1 MAIGAV
7 VGAAVLSALL
17 YLLWRRGRQRPKGRP
32 LIAQRKERLARF
44 SYSNPLL
51 RGKQLPKPPKGSPP
65 MHSKLS
71 FEEFQ
76 RKPPCTDTF
85 ATANPLVK
93 GRKGQRS

>member
-17 YLLWRRGRQRPKGRP
+17 YLLWRRKRQRPKGRL
-32 LIAQRKERLARF
+32 LIAQRKEERLARF

-51 RGKQLPKPPKGSPP
+51 RGKQLPKPPKGSAP
-65 MHSKLS
+65 MHAKLS

-76 RKPPCTDTF
+76 RKLPGTDI
-85 ATANPLVK
+85 ANPLVK